1 MIEIHDL
8 EKTYTRA
15 GESIVACK
23 VDELR
28 VAAGEQVA
36 IVGPS
41 GCGKT
46 TLLHIVSGL
55 LVPNRGRVLVDGE
68 DLFALSERA
77 RDRFRAKRFGY
88 VHQSFDLLAGFTAL
102 ENVELAQYFASGRI
116 DHARAREY
124 LTRVGL
130 EARMQHRPGEL
141 SIGQQQRVAIARAL
155 INAPRLLLAD
165 EPTGSQ
171 DPATAKQSL
180 AMLRDLATEVGA
192 TMLLVTHDPASAAAM
207 QRTISLPDLAGAA
220 R

>member
-124 LTRVGL
+124 LTRV
-130 EARMQHRPGEL
+130 
-141 SIGQQQRVAIARAL
+141 
-155 INAPRLLLAD
+155 
-165 EPTGSQ
+165 
-171 DPATAKQSL
+171 
-180 AMLRDLATEVGA
+180 
-192 TMLLVTHDPASAAAM
+192 
-207 QRTISLPDLAGAA
+207 
-220 R
+220 